1 MNFEDVLNQAIS
13 LIERQGRVSYRALM
27 RQFSI
32 DEPYLDDLKSEI
44 IDVLKLAVDED
55 GKMLVWRGDTSAP
68 RAHAGALSNGSAPA
82 ALVAART
89 PDLPVAQPARVP
101 RQAERR
107 NLTMMF
113 CDLVGSTAMSAQLD
127 PEDLREVVR
136 AYQKGS
142 AEVIARFDGHIA
154 QYLGDGILV
163 YFGFPVAHEDDAWR
177 ALQSG
182 LEIIAG
188 MEMLNQSMTAK
199 YGVTLAVRI
208 GVHTGQVVIG
218 EMGAGNRHE
227 NLALG
232 ETPNIAARI
241 QSLAEPNTVF
251 ASRATMQLVP
261 GRFVVIPV
269 DSPLMKGVA
278 QPVEVSRVVEAL
290 STPSW
295 LDGTGTVERTA
306 LVGRKSEALLLQ
318 ARWAQCHDGN
328 GQAVVLTGE
337 PGIGKSRLVGNVR
350 EHALASN
357 ALCIEW
363 QCSAHHANNA
373 LYPVIRHVERVLCF
387 ERGDSHAVRFAKI
400 EGALA
405 RYKFPNARSA
415 PLLASLLSVTLP
427 ADLQVAPHN
436 PQQDKQHTFELL
448 TEWMAE
454 DAGERSVL
462 FVVED
467 LQWCDPSTVELLG
480 LVIEQIPTSRTMAL
494 LTSRPEFQPPWPP
507 SLHLSFLALDR
518 LPRAQIET
526 MIADL
531 LGGASLPAEVVDQ
544 IIAKTDGI
552 PLFVEEL
559 VKMLL
564 GSDLLRPETNG
575 YGLRG
580 PLPPLAIPA
589 TLQDSLMARLDR
601 LSSTRETVQL
611 AAAIGREFSFE
622 LISAVSPL
630 DEDTLRLALGQLVKA
645 ELIYR
650 RGSSANSVYLFKHA
664 LILDAAY
671 QSLLKSSRQ
680 VYHEKIAIA
689 LETQFATVRDT
700 QPALLAHHW
709 SEAGLTTKAI
719 DYWQKAGQR
728 AIERSANLE
737 AINAL
742 SRGLAL
748 AESLPEGL
756 LRIQQELS
764 MRVTIGMALV
774 ATKGYAAAD
783 VERTYTRAHELSLQL
798 EESAQVPNILW
809 GLWVF
814 YLTGGPLDMAIR
826 IAGQYQAIAEKR
838 QESALLLE
846 TCQLIGIPRF
856 YMGEFAE
863 AQPYLARGAALYDAK
878 QHHALVFEHGG
889 ADTGVAIMT
898 HEALTAWALGF
909 PGQARQ
915 KMDAAVVCARSLAHP
930 FTLAFAL
937 YYNAWLH
944 KLCGDEAAL
953 REATTSAIAIC
964 DKYGFP
970 FWGLSSAALR
980 GSMCNEHASAEEGI
994 AAMQSVLA
1002 TYAAAGAE
1010 LCRPALLC
1018 LLATALS
1025 ATGHPEKGL
1034 AVLEDALVA
1043 MEKGQERWWQAEAH
1057 RLRGEL
1063 LITLPGD
1070 HSAQADA
1077 AFNEALAVATRQ
1089 QSPAWA
1095 LRAASSLLRHRT
1107 KAGPAETEQAGL
1119 TRILDGF
1126 TEGLDTADL
1135 REARALLEAQVER
1148 V

>member
-1 MNFEDVLNQAIS
+1 MNFEEVLNQAIS
-13 LIERQGRVSYRALM
+13 LIERQGRISYRALM

-32 DEPYLDDLKSEI
+32 DEQYLDDLKVEI
-44 IDVLKLAVDED
+44 VDVLKLAVDD
-55 GKMLVWRGDTSAP
+55 GGKMLVWSGAARPPGAALITDAAP
-68 RAHAGALSNGSAPA
+68 V

-89 PDLPVAQPARVP
+89 PDLPVALPALVP

-107 NLTMMF
+107 NLTVMF
-113 CDLVGSTAMSAQLD
+113 CDLVDSTAMSARLD

-136 AYQKGS
+136 AYQAGS
-142 AEVIARFDGHIA
+142 SEIIARFDGHIA

-163 YFGFPVAHEDDAWR
+163 YFGFPVAHEDGAWR
-177 ALQSG
+177 AVQSG
-182 LEIIAG
+182 LEIVAG
-188 MEMLNQSMTAK
+188 MEALNQSVTAR

-218 EMGAGNRHE
+218 EVGAGSRHE

-241 QSLAEPNTVF
+241 QSLAQPNTVF

-261 GRFVVIPV
+261 GRFVVIAV
-269 DSPLMKGVA
+269 GSPQMKGVA
-278 QPVEVSRVVEAL
+278 QPIEVSRVVEAC

-318 ARWAQCHDGN
+318 ARWAQSHDGN
-328 GQAVVLTGE
+328 GQAVVLSGE
-337 PGIGKSRLVGNVR
+337 PGIGKSRLVGGVR
-350 EHALASN
+350 EQALADG

-363 QCSAHHANNA
+363 QCSAHHSNDA
-373 LYPVIRHVERVLCF
+373 LYPAIRHIERVLGF
-387 ERGDSHAVRFAKI
+387 ERGDSHERRFARI
-400 EGALA
+400 ESALSHYA
-405 RYKFPNARSA
+405 FRTARSA
-415 PLLASLLSVTLP
+415 PLLATLLSVALP
-427 ADLQVAPHN
+427 ADMQVAPHN
-436 PQQDKQHTFELL
+436 PQQNKQHTFELL
-448 TEWMAE
+448 IDWMVE
-454 DAGERSVL
+454 DAGARSVL
-462 FVVED
+462 FVAED
-467 LQWCDPSTVELLG
+467 LQWCDPSTLELLG
-480 LVIEQIPTSRTMAL
+480 LLIEQVPTSRTMAL
-494 LTSRPEFQPPWPP
+494 LTSRPEFQPPWAPRQ
-507 SLHLSFLALDR
+507 HLSFLALDR

-526 MIADL
+526 MITEL
-531 LGGASLPAEVVDQ
+531 LGGASLPPEVVEQ

-611 AAAIGREFSFE
+611 AATIGREFSFE
-622 LISAVSPL
+622 LIRAVSPL

-650 RGSSANSVYLFKHA
+650 RGSTSNSVYLFKHA

-671 QSLLKSSRQ
+671 QSLLKSSRHI
-680 VYHEKIAIA
+680 YHQKIAMA
-689 LETQFATVRDT
+689 LETQFPTVRDT
-700 QPALLAHHW
+700 QPALLAHHCT
-709 SEAGLTTKAI
+709 EAGLTTQAI
-719 DYWQKAGQR
+719 GYWQKAGQR

-737 AINAL
+737 AITAL

-748 AESLPEGL
+748 VESLPDSL
-756 LRIQQELS
+756 ARVQQELP

-826 IAGQYQAIAEKR
+826 IGGQYQEIAERR

-846 TCQLIGIPRF
+846 TCQLVGIPRF
-856 YMGEFAE
+856 YMGEFTE
-863 AQPYLARGAALYDAK
+863 ARAYLERGVALYDAK

-898 HEALTAWALGF
+898 HEALAVWALGF
-909 PGQARQ
+909 PAQARQ
-915 KMDAAVVCARSLAHP
+915 KMDAAMVCARALAHP

-937 YYNAWLH
+937 YYKAWLH
-944 KLCGDEAAL
+944 RLCGEDTAL
-953 REATTSAIAIC
+953 REATTESIAIC
-964 DKYGFP
+964 DQYGFP

-980 GSMCNEHASAEEGI
+980 GSMWKEHASAEEGI

-1025 ATGHPEKGL
+1025 ATGHPERGL
-1034 AVLEDALVA
+1034 SVLGEALAA

-1063 LITLPGD
+1063 LMTLPGE
-1070 HSAQADA
+1070 HSAEADA
-1077 AFNEALAVATRQ
+1077 AFSEALAVAKRQ
-1089 QSPAWA
+1089 QSPSWA
-1095 LRAASSLLRHRT
+1095 LRAATSLLRHR
-1107 KAGPAETEQAGL
+1107 APAEPVKAERAMLEQ
-1119 TRILDGF
+1119 ILAGF
-1126 TEGLDTADL
+1126 TEGLETADL
-1135 REARALLEAQVER
+1135 REARELLQSQVEAA
-1148 V
+1148 